1 MKVVNKMPYRMTSD
15 GIGEA
20 IEMLKQ
26 LEDKAEFVAAQALYE
41 GAGIIADA
49 VTAEAKT
56 IKTAPFHYAAVEGAT
71 KRLPSPEEKD
81 IVTAQRAMGVSKFRK
96 RIDSV
101 DTSVGYNGS
110 GYVPVNWNH
119 MSSKARTNYK
129 QATFKGRDINASS
142 TLKWLRDQGGSE
154 KYGISKDIGKGAQ
167 NMKPIGV
174 IANAINSGTSFME
187 KQPFIRRAFTKSRDK
202 AEKAIVE
209 RVESLFNKIINESN
223 VGGKTA

>member
-1 MKVVNKMPYRMTSD
+1 MPYRMKTE

-26 LEDKAEFVAAQALYE
+26 LDDKAYFVASQALFE
-41 GAGIIADA
+41 GAQIVANA
-49 VTAEAKT
+49 VTAEAKK

-81 IVTAQRAMGVSKFRK
+81 IVTAQGAMGISRFRK
-96 RIDSV
+96 RVGAV

-110 GYVPVNWNH
+110 GYAAVNWNH

-129 QATFKGRDINASS
+129 NATFKGRDINASS
-142 TLKWLRDQGGSE
+142 TLKWLRDQGGSK

-167 NMKPIGV
+167 NMKPVGV

-187 KQPFIRRAFTKSRDK
+187 KQPFVRKAFNNSSRK

-209 RVESLFNKIINESN
+209 RVKSLFDKIINERSI
-223 VGGKTA
+223 GGKTA

>member
-1 MKVVNKMPYRMTSD
+1 MTTS

-20 IEMLKQ
+20 IYMLKQ
-26 LEDKAEFVAAQALYE
+26 LEDKAPMVASQALFE

-49 VTAEAKT
+49 VTAEAKS
-56 IKTAPFHYAAVEGAT
+56 IKTEPFHYAAVEGAT
-71 KRLPSPEEKD
+71 KRLPSPEEKE
-81 IVTAQRAMGVSKFRK
+81 IVTAQGAMGVSKFRK

-129 QATFKGRDINASS
+129 NATFKGRDINASS

-174 IANAINSGTSFME
+174 IANAINSGTSYID
-187 KQPFIRRAFTKSRDK
+187 KQPFIRRAFSKAKGK
-202 AEKAIVE
+202 AEKAIVD
-209 RVESLFNKIINESN
+209 RIESLFNKIIKEESA
-223 VGGKTA
+223 GGKIA